1 MVNRLQKEIQES
13 NLNAKKELDETRKVL
28 KAEIKSWR
36 KELGEER
43 RAKIKLEEK
52 LEKSKEEKLEAS
64 TETHVKDEPISLNS
78 NASDQEEISCTI
90 CAEPIADY
98 IPKYFHETEINPAC
112 SSCQDS
118 SESSNNLPDITTFS
132 SMDMP
137 TSLQETKA
145 TASLPVLTE
154 SFAVKHVD
162 EAKREEMETVRNEIR
177 RKVKTKLQVKFK
189 DGEISRAA
197 LNVLEKEL
205 VEELEEEAAEDF
217 KADLKRRGK
226 IT

>member
-1 MVNRLQKEIQES
+1 MSQIFCTLKTSEQNLVELFNVTTAKHVVLEKKAVEIKQEAFDTALANDTLNNVVNRLQKEIQES

-98 IPKYFHETEINPAC
+98 IHETEINPAC

-132 SMDMP
+132 SMD
-137 TSLQETKA
+137 
-145 TASLPVLTE
+145 
-154 SFAVKHVD
+154 
-162 EAKREEMETVRNEIR
+162 IR
-177 RKVKTKLQVKFK
+177 PSQ
-189 DGEISRAA
+189 G
-197 LNVLEKEL
+197 
-205 VEELEEEAAEDF
+205 
-217 KADLKRRGK
+217 
-226 IT
+226 